1 MNFFNRKKAA
11 VCAVLMGLIVLLSAC
26 GYERIGISKLQGET
40 GEFYSSGTADTAPEP
55 GAKSPTAPAADP
67 LTDVQKEFEEFCR
80 TVFCEEMS
88 ETSTLD
94 IHYTLLHPEAY
105 GIEAMEASL
114 GSYNLTE
121 MIKNNDS
128 ILSLIHI

>member
-40 GEFYSSGTADTAPEP
+40 GEFYSSRSIDTAPESD
-55 GAKSPTAPAADP
+55 AKSPTAPAADP

-80 TVFCEEMS
+80 NVFYEEMS
-88 ETSTLD
+88 EASTLD
-94 IHYTLLHPEAY
+94 MHYTLLHPEAY
-105 GIEAMEASL
+105 GIETKETSL
-114 GSYNLTE
+114 GSCNLRF
-121 MIKNNDS
+121 
-128 ILSLIHI
+128 